1 MQELEDRIRHDGIV
15 KAGNVLKVDAFLN
28 HQCDVELF
36 DHMGAEW
43 ARLFKD
49 VEINKILT
57 IEASG
62 IGMACIA
69 AQHFGGVPV
78 VFAKKA
84 QSINLDG
91 EQYAT
96 TIYSFTKQKEYPV
109 IVGKRFLSEGDK
121 VLIIDD
127 FLANGCALEG
137 LIKICEAAGAE
148 VSGIGIAVEKGFQ
161 GGGDKLRER
170 GFRVES
176 LARIADMDCETGEML
191 RYFYDDNGPLRN
203 PRGEPVPCTRYYD
216 RAGQEVYYYAP
227 LLNWD
232 ADTYEVLSAD
242 FYYPDGTL
250 DYRVE
255 NDEDNWWN
263 ETYYDASGYV
273 RVGSYC
279 DAEGNLVGYVSYNA
293 DGSVSRYVILG

>member
-1 MQELEDRIRHDGIV
+1 MCVIQIIHEVVKLQQLIERIKRDGVV
-15 KAGNVLKVDAFLN
+15 KPGGVLKVDSFLN
-28 HQCDVELF
+28 HQIDPKLSYDMAKEI
-36 DHMGAEW
+36 H
-43 ARLFKD
+43 RLFENED
-49 VEINKILT
+49 VNKILT

-62 IGMACIA
+62 IGIACLVA
-69 AQHFGGVPV
+69 RHFGNAPV

-148 VSGIGIAVEKGFQ
+148 VAGIGIAVEKGFQ

-176 LARIADMDCETGEML
+176 LARIADMDCENGEIT
-191 RYFYDDNGPLRN
+191 F
-203 PRGEPVPCTRYYD
+203 
-216 RAGQEVYYYAP
+216 A
-227 LLNWD
+227 
-232 ADTYEVLSAD
+232 
-242 FYYPDGTL
+242 
-250 DYRVE
+250 
-255 NDEDNWWN
+255 
-263 ETYYDASGYV
+263 
-273 RVGSYC
+273 
-279 DAEGNLVGYVSYNA
+279 
-293 DGSVSRYVILG
+293 

>member
-43 ARLFKD
+43 ARLFEG

-91 EQYAT
+91 EMYSTKIQ
-96 TIYSFTKQKEYPV
+96 SFTHGRIFDV
-109 IVGKRFLSEGDK
+109 IVSKKFLSPEDH

-127 FLANGCALEG
+127 FLANGCALNG
-137 LIKICEAAGAE
+137 LIELVEESGATVE
-148 VSGIGIAVEKGFQ
+148 GIGIAVEKGFQ
-161 GGGDKLRER
+161 HGGDKLREQ
-170 GFRVES
+170 GYHLES
-176 LARIADMDCETGEML
+176 LAILESMDPNTGEVIF
-191 RYFYDDNGPLRN
+191 R
-203 PRGEPVPCTRYYD
+203 
-216 RAGQEVYYYAP
+216 
-227 LLNWD
+227 
-232 ADTYEVLSAD
+232 
-242 FYYPDGTL
+242 
-250 DYRVE
+250 E
-255 NDEDNWWN
+255 N
-263 ETYYDASGYV
+263 A
-273 RVGSYC
+273 
-279 DAEGNLVGYVSYNA
+279 
-293 DGSVSRYVILG
+293 

>member
-1 MQELEDRIRHDGIV
+1 MDKSIQKLQWKGRSFVEELKQRILRDGKV
-15 KAGNVLKVDAFLN
+15 RGSNEVLKVDSFLN
-28 HQCDVELF
+28 HQMDVPFLQAIGQAFRQRFEGCPV
-36 DHMGAEW
+36 D
-43 ARLFKD
+43 R
-49 VEINKILT
+49 ILT

-176 LARIADMDCETGEML
+176 LARIADMDCENGEIT
-191 RYFYDDNGPLRN
+191 F
-203 PRGEPVPCTRYYD
+203 
-216 RAGQEVYYYAP
+216 A
-227 LLNWD
+227 
-232 ADTYEVLSAD
+232 
-242 FYYPDGTL
+242 
-250 DYRVE
+250 
-255 NDEDNWWN
+255 
-263 ETYYDASGYV
+263 
-273 RVGSYC
+273 
-279 DAEGNLVGYVSYNA
+279 
-293 DGSVSRYVILG
+293 

>member
-43 ARLFKD
+43 ARLFEG

-91 EQYAT
+91 EQYA
-96 TIYSFTKQKEYPV
+96 V

-176 LARIADMDCETGEML
+176 LARIADMDCDTGEIT
-191 RYFYDDNGPLRN
+191 F
-203 PRGEPVPCTRYYD
+203 
-216 RAGQEVYYYAP
+216 A
-227 LLNWD
+227 
-232 ADTYEVLSAD
+232 
-242 FYYPDGTL
+242 
-250 DYRVE
+250 
-255 NDEDNWWN
+255 
-263 ETYYDASGYV
+263 
-273 RVGSYC
+273 
-279 DAEGNLVGYVSYNA
+279 
-293 DGSVSRYVILG
+293 

>member
-1 MQELEDRIRHDGIV
+1 MEQGQVRP
-15 KAGNVLKVDAFLN
+15 GNVLKVDCFLN
-28 HQCDVELF
+28 HQLDVELLDKIGEEF
-36 DHMGAEW
+36 Y
-43 ARLFKD
+43 RIFKND
-49 VEINKILT
+49 GINKILT

-62 IGMACIA
+62 IAIACMTA
-69 AQHFGGVPV
+69 RHFNVPV

-176 LARIADMDCETGEML
+176 LARIADMDCDTGEIT
-191 RYFYDDNGPLRN
+191 F
-203 PRGEPVPCTRYYD
+203 
-216 RAGQEVYYYAP
+216 A
-227 LLNWD
+227 
-232 ADTYEVLSAD
+232 
-242 FYYPDGTL
+242 
-250 DYRVE
+250 
-255 NDEDNWWN
+255 
-263 ETYYDASGYV
+263 
-273 RVGSYC
+273 
-279 DAEGNLVGYVSYNA
+279 
-293 DGSVSRYVILG
+293 

>member
-1 MQELEDRIRHDGIV
+1 MKLLEERIKRDGVV
-15 KAGNVLKVDAFLN
+15 KSEGVLKVDSFLN
-28 HQCDVELF
+28 HQIDVNLIDE
-36 DHMGAEW
+36 MGAEF
-43 ARLFKD
+43 ARLFAD
-49 VEINKILT
+49 APVNKILT

-62 IGMACIA
+62 IGIACLVA
-69 AQHFGGVPV
+69 RHFGNVPV

-148 VSGIGIAVEKGFQ
+148 VAGIGIAVEKGFQ

-176 LARIADMDCETGEML
+176 LARIADMDCDTGEIT
-191 RYFYDDNGPLRN
+191 F
-203 PRGEPVPCTRYYD
+203 
-216 RAGQEVYYYAP
+216 A
-227 LLNWD
+227 
-232 ADTYEVLSAD
+232 
-242 FYYPDGTL
+242 
-250 DYRVE
+250 
-255 NDEDNWWN
+255 
-263 ETYYDASGYV
+263 
-273 RVGSYC
+273 
-279 DAEGNLVGYVSYNA
+279 
-293 DGSVSRYVILG
+293 